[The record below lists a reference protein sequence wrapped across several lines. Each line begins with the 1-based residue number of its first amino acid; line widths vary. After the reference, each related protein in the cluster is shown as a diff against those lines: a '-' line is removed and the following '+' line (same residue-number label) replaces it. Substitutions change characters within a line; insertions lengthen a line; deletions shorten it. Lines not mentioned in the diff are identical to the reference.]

1 MPFGLQNAAQSFQ
14 RFMDEVLQGLDFC
27 YAYVDDL
34 VIARINPTE
43 HLTRLQLVFERLSQY
58 GIIINAQK
66 SVLGV
71 SSLIFLGH
79 LVDSNDIR
87 HLPEK
92 VEAIRI
98 FPKPAMQRKLR
109 EYLGLVNFYR
119 RLLPDG
125 AKLLLPLTNLLSGK
139 TTSNAPITWSPEAE
153 SAFEQ
158 SKASLLHNQ
167 RHDVPTCIAT
177 DASNYAVG
185 AVLEQ

>member
-1 MPFGLQNAAQSFQ
+1 
-14 RFMDEVLQGLDFC
+14 MDEVLQGLDFC

-79 LVDSNDIR
+79 LVDSNGIR
-87 HLPEK
+87 PLPEK

-119 RLLPDG
+119 RFLPDG
-125 AKLLLPLTNLLSGK
+125 AKLLLPLTNLLSGRPPLMLPLRGLLK
-139 TTSNAPITWSPEAE
+139 PSRLL
-153 SAFEQ
+153 
-158 SKASLLHNQ
+158 SKARPACSIINATMSQPALLLTP
-167 RHDVPTCIAT
+167 PTMP
-177 DASNYAVG
+177 
-185 AVLEQ
+185 